1 MKKLFYKDHKG
12 FTLIELIFVV
22 IIISLLSALAII
34 SMPDNRLIDDYNVIK
49 QKIINTK
56 SQAIGYKEE
65 GSNEKFCITLT
76 KDSLNNDEDKVKYKI
91 KSDISTNLDSNIS
104 NLDSNILC
112 FDYLGRSFER
122 SVDVNLNNM
131 LHKVVEINVSYKN
144 KFKVIRVYP
153 FGGDIE

>member
-1 MKKLFYKDHKG
+1 LKKLFYKDHKG

-91 KSDISTNLDSNIS
+91 KSDISTNLDSNI
-104 NLDSNILC
+104 LC
-112 FDYLGRSFER
+112 FDYLGRSFGG
-122 SVDVNLNNM
+122 SVDFNLSNI
-131 LHKVVEINVSYKN
+131 LHKVVEVNVSYKGN
-144 KFKVIRVYP
+144 VKTIKVYP